1 MNFDDLYT
9 LALEAAKNFGSP
21 KNIGGSRLAGVKQSQ
36 GPSGMV
42 SSSVGKNDNPQERV
56 PIDQRN
62 KKGFDPKNSYKQQKS
77 KIEVSDDSGNVEV
90 RKKTENELQ
99 NVFAIIGD
107 QKKALYNSFALLNNS
122 GWYKDEIDKI
132 LGILSKVDSIKL
144 KDEKKLKNLRFS
156 IDQNNSIAT
165 KMIYE
170 IRQYGEVYDNYN
182 DPEEVKIQTV
192 NDLKESEALYDV
204 NLKNFKNDENYS
216 KKTKKETMTV
226 LENLETMNRRK
237 MILLK
242 NFASKTAPYE
252 IEKLN
257 SEIFNLERKIKE
269 LTTENP
275 TLSEYVEKFKKLS
288 RNIERLAVKH
298 SHHKLKPSD
307 INGVEGKSNGIL
319 NILRKSETKLKA
331 VEAKA
336 KADSE
341 EYNNLVDYVS
351 KISTHNE
358 NINDTCIERFKN
370 AVVTGAKN
378 ILNLKFENFNPESS
392 EAKQIDWDS
401 DMPTKGDAYK
411 MLVALTTT
419 NNPIFRL
426 IDKLDMPFL
435 DERESEDETRGAV
448 RYDIGRAMSDNENI
462 TNVRD
467 VNALPFSKIGVY
479 LINVK
484 IATMPIK
491 DDPFNNE
498 SFRKAY
504 RHFSDICLDDENG
517 EEDWNNVIIKER
529 LKKLLGIEL
538 PPNFQTTINYDM
550 GDVIP
555 DTRKFKYEE
564 IINDQYNNKGVG
576 SFKKL
581 LSMVDGDLRGAYPRR
596 FESIKNKLRKG
607 ESINESFDELAAR
620 YASSFNLDINDF
632 MIDLQEV
639 HSLLESSG
647 KRFKKVVK
655 NKKTGGTKTVRYGQ
669 AGKAKD
675 GGDRIRPLTKKADA
689 YCARSNKIKGDWR
702 SDPNSPNKLSRKK
715 WKCKGDKSV
724 K

>member
-77 KIEVSDDSGNVEV
+77 KIEVSDDSGNTEV
-90 RKKTENELQ
+90 RKKTKDELQ

-122 GWYKDEIDKI
+122 GYYKDEIDKI
-132 LGILSKVDSIKL
+132 LGIFSKVKSIKL
-144 KDEKKLKNLRFS
+144 EEEKKLKNLRFS

-165 KMIYE
+165 KMIDK
-170 IRQYGEVYDNYN
+170 IREYGEVYNNYN

-192 NDLKESEALYDV
+192 NDLKEAEALYDV
-204 NLKNFKNDENYS
+204 NLKNFKNDGNYS
-216 KKTKKETMTV
+216 KTTKKETMTV
-226 LENLETMNRRK
+226 LENLERMNRRK

-288 RNIERLAVKH
+288 RNIERLTVKH
-298 SHHKLKPSD
+298 SHHKLKLSD
-307 INGVEGKSNGIL
+307 INGVEGKSSGIL
-319 NILRKSETKLKA
+319 NILRNSETKLKA

-358 NINDTCIERFKN
+358 NINDTCIEKFKN

-401 DMPTKGDAYK
+401 DMPTKGDTYK
-411 MLVALTTT
+411 MLVALTTP

-426 IDKLDMPFL
+426 INKLDMPFL

-467 VNALPFSKIGVY
+467 INALPFSTIVVY
-479 LINVK
+479 LKNVN

-491 DDPFNNE
+491 NDPFNNE

-504 RHFSDICLDDENG
+504 RHFSKICLDDENG
-517 EEDWNNVIIKER
+517 EEDWNNVINKER

-538 PPNFQTTINYDM
+538 PPSFQTTINYDM

-555 DTRKFKYEE
+555 DARKFEYEK

-607 ESINESFDELAAR
+607 ESINESFDELAAK

-639 HSLLESSG
+639 HSLLESKCTGPTKKASSDRKG
-647 KRFKKVVK
+647 KKW
-655 NKKTGGTKTVRYGQ
+655 TKCARQPDGSYKRIHWGQ
-669 AGKAKD
+669 AGVRVGKDNPKRRKSFRARHKCSSAKPGSPKA
-675 GGDRIRPLTKKADA
+675 AA
-689 YCARSNKIKGDWR
+689 CGDW
-702 SDPNSPNKLSRKK
+702 
-715 WKCKGDKSV
+715 
-724 K
+724 

>member
-56 PIDQRN
+56 PIDQKN
-62 KKGFDPKNSYKQQKS
+62 KKGFDPKRSYKQQKS
-77 KIEVSDDSGNVEV
+77 QIEISDDSGNTQV

-122 GWYKDEIDKI
+122 GYYKQEIDKI
-132 LGILSKVDSIKL
+132 FEIFSKVESIKFE
-144 KDEKKLKNLRFS
+144 DEKKLKNLRFN

-165 KMIYE
+165 KMIDK
-170 IRQYGEVYDNYN
+170 IRQYETVYNNYN

-192 NDLKESEALYDV
+192 NDLKEAEALYDV
-204 NLKNFKNDENYS
+204 NFKNL
-216 KKTKKETMTV
+216 KKIRGGSTLVTF
-226 LENLETMNRRK
+226 LNNLETLNMRK
-237 MILLK
+237 MNLLK
-242 NFASKTAPYE
+242 NFASKTASYE

-275 TLSEYVEKFKKLS
+275 SYDQYVEKFKKLS
-288 RNIERLAVKH
+288 RDIERLTIKH
-298 SHHKLKPSD
+298 SHHKLKDSD
-307 INGVEGKSNGIL
+307 INGIEGKSKGIL
-319 NILRKSETKLKA
+319 NILRDSEAKLKA

-336 KADSE
+336 EADSE

-358 NINDTCIERFKN
+358 NINDICIEKFKN
-370 AVVTGAKN
+370 AVVTGAEN
-378 ILNLKFENFNPESS
+378 ILNLKFENFDPESS

-401 DMPTKGDAYK
+401 DMPTKGDVYK
-411 MLVALTTT
+411 MLVALTTP

-435 DERESEDETRGAV
+435 DEKESEDETRGAV

-467 VNALPFSKIGVY
+467 VNALPFSTIVVY
-479 LINVK
+479 LKNVA

-491 DDPFNNE
+491 DDPFDNE

-504 RHFSDICLDDENG
+504 RQFANICLNDENG
-517 EEDWNNVIIKER
+517 EEEWNNGVIKER

-538 PPNFQTTINYDM
+538 PPNFQTTIKFDM
-550 GDVIP
+550 GNALKP
-555 DTRKFKYEE
+555 ARKFEYEK
-564 IINDQYNNKGVG
+564 IINGRYDNRGVG

-607 ESINESFDELAAR
+607 EPINESFDELAAK
-620 YASSFNLDINDF
+620 YASSFNLDVNDF

-639 HSLLESSG
+639 HSLLESKCTGPTKKASSDRKG
-647 KRFKKVVK
+647 KKW
-655 NKKTGGTKTVRYGQ
+655 TKCARQPDGSYKRIHWGQ
-669 AGKAKD
+669 AGVRVGKDNPKRRKSFRSRHKCSSAKPGSPKA
-675 GGDRIRPLTKKADA
+675 AS
-689 YCARSNKIKGDWR
+689 CHDW
-702 SDPNSPNKLSRKK
+702 N
-715 WKCKGDKSV
+715 
-724 K
+724 

>member
-77 KIEVSDDSGNVEV
+77 RIEVSDDSGNTEV
-90 RKKTENELQ
+90 RKKTKDELQ

-122 GWYKDEIDKI
+122 GYYKEQIDKI
-132 LGILSKVDSIKL
+132 FEIFSTVGSIKL
-144 KDEKKLKNLRFS
+144 EDEKKLKNLRFS

-165 KMIYE
+165 KMIDK
-170 IRQYGEVYDNYN
+170 IRQYGEVYNNYN
-182 DPEEVKIQTV
+182 DPEEVKIQTE
-192 NDLKESEALYDV
+192 NDLEEAEALYDA
-204 NLKNFKNDENYS
+204 NFKNLKKIRGGS
-216 KKTKKETMTV
+216 KLITV
-226 LENLETMNRRK
+226 LNNLETLNMRK
-237 MILLK
+237 TLLLK

-257 SEIFNLERKIKE
+257 SQIFNLEQKIKQ
-269 LTTENP
+269 LIAENP
-275 TLSEYVEKFKKLS
+275 SYDQYVEKFKKLS
-288 RNIERLAVKH
+288 RNIERLTVKH

-307 INGVEGKSNGIL
+307 VNGVEGKTNGIL
-319 NILRKSETKLKA
+319 NILRNSETKLKA

-358 NINDTCIERFKN
+358 NINDTCIEKFKN
-370 AVVTGAKN
+370 AVVIGAKN

-392 EAKQIDWDS
+392 EAEQIDWDS
-401 DMPTKGDAYK
+401 DMPTKGDTYK
-411 MLVALTTT
+411 MLVALTTP

-426 IDKLDMPFL
+426 INKLDMPFL
-435 DERESEDETRGAV
+435 DEKESEDETRGAV

-467 VNALPFSKIGVY
+467 INALPFSKIVVY
-479 LINVK
+479 LKNVD

-491 DDPFNNE
+491 NDPFNNE

-504 RHFSDICLDDENG
+504 RQFSVICLNDENG
-517 EEDWNNVIIKER
+517 EEDWNNVLMKER

-538 PPNFQTTINYDM
+538 PPSFQTTIDVDM
-550 GDVIP
+550 GDVLS
-555 DTRKFKYEE
+555 DARKFEYEK
-564 IINDQYNNKGVG
+564 IINGRYDNKGVG

-581 LSMVDGDLRGAYPRR
+581 LSMVDGDLRGPYPRR
-596 FESIKNKLRKG
+596 FDSIKNKLRKG
-607 ESINESFDELAAR
+607 ESINESFDELAAK

-639 HSLLESSG
+639 HSLLESKCTGPTKKASSDRKG
-647 KRFKKVVK
+647 KKW
-655 NKKTGGTKTVRYGQ
+655 TKCARQPDGSYKRIHWGQ
-669 AGKAKD
+669 AGVRVGKNNPKRRKSFRARHKCSSAKSGSPKA
-675 GGDRIRPLTKKADA
+675 AA
-689 YCARSNKIKGDWR
+689 CGDW
-702 SDPNSPNKLSRKK
+702 
-715 WKCKGDKSV
+715 
-724 K
+724 